1 MSWMVR
7 GKIKTKNQNVYQV
20 LVMDPDGLHVPRPPV
35 TESDPVISE
44 KETAQRIAD
53 DLNRPDALMIWSP
66 EKVPNDLELDD

>member
-7 GKIKTKNQNVYQV
+7 GKIKTKQNVYQV
-20 LVMDPDGLHVPRPPV
+20 SVIHPDA
-35 TESDPVISE
+35 TESDPFIPE

-53 DLNRPDALMIWSP
+53 DLNQPDALMIWSP